1 MAARPCSVTPMK
13 AWGFEADFIASTAT
27 PTLPSVPV
35 WGEIRKMNGLY
46 ADRFVFTVLEADRE
60 RDTRGKLTVELRL
73 SGTSTD
79 GTPRDEVSDVLGR
92 DGVEKL
98 GSDGDTEAS
107 KVAQELTSKAQTL
120 VNLESSV
127 EVRIIDE
134 TLPSDGRAR
143 FLQKGQW
150 PLPHEKT

>member
-1 MAARPCSVTPMK
+1 
-13 AWGFEADFIASTAT
+13 
-27 PTLPSVPV
+27 
-35 WGEIRKMNGLY
+35 MNGLY
-46 ADRFVFTVLEADRE
+46 AERFVFTVLEADRE